1 MTAFFRH
8 GYPVMNIARTG
19 YFRINIGTDGE
30 IHNQLRVFFH
40 VEKIT
45 FLRPFQA
52 RSFITIDIL
61 YNQIMIDLYET

>member
-1 MTAFFRH
+1 MSAFSVRSGH
-8 GYPVMNIARTG
+8 R
-19 YFRINIGTDGE
+19 RINTGDAE
-30 IHNQLRVFFH
+30 EKHDSFHYFFH

-52 RSFITIDIL
+52 GSFITIDIL